1 MAKRALT
8 YALLI
13 MSIPVVVGGCTEFF
27 GTISGRIQTNQD
39 AIAYIHQ
46 KYNIP
51 LEDLKADMPSFR
63 YGMNRY
69 FTRVHD
75 VKNKKV
81 YELTVRPMPD
91 NHVPVVEESPF
102 NPQEAASN

>member
-1 MAKRALT
+1 MAKRVLS

-13 MSIPVVVGGCTEFF
+13 MSIPVVVGGCT
-27 GTISGRIQTNQD
+27 
-39 AIAYIHQ
+39 AITYIHQ

-75 VKNKKV
+75 IKNKKV
-81 YELTVRPMPD
+81 YELTVKPMGD
-91 NHVPVVEESPF
+91 NHAPVVNELPFHPVKEE
-102 NPQEAASN
+102 

>member
-1 MAKRALT
+1 MAKRVLS

-13 MSIPVVVGGCTEFF
+13 MSFPVVVGGCTEFF

-39 AIAYIHQ
+39 AITYIHD
-46 KYNIP
+46 KYKIP

-75 VKNKKV
+75 IKNKKV
-81 YELTVRPMPD
+81 YELTVRPMSD
-91 NHVPVVEESPF
+91 NYAPVVNELPFHPVKEE
-102 NPQEAASN
+102 